1 MAKAIRTGADW
12 RARAWGL
19 WGHLPPLECK
29 WHPVY
34 DGTGTDVP
42 YVGQVAVKI
51 INEGALETQ
60 GLQ

>member
-1 MAKAIRTGADW
+1 MVKAGW
-12 RARAWGL
+12 PCRAQGL

-34 DGTGTDVP
+34 DDTGTDIP
-42 YVGQVAVKI
+42 HVGHVAVKI